1 MSNYQEVLELK
12 EVKRCII
19 KWNDTEDEE
28 EVLIAMYIDINEDED
43 DNIFF
48 YCDSQSNFES
58 LFIKGLEDFMII
70 EVL

>member
-1 MSNYQEVLELK
+1 MNNLEQK

-19 KWNDTEDEE
+19 RWNDTEEEE

-48 YCDSQSNFES
+48 YCDRKSNFES
-58 LFIKGLEDFMII
+58 LFTKGVEDFMIV